1 MDFRNLPFMDYEH
14 KTLFENAM
22 HDTGTAYPPNIAAIY
37 LLSAHEDTRADFWN
51 LVDLDGNFRGL
62 PEDWPDG
69 TTNPDTRRL
78 LALTANLA
86 VGDGPYPDLAPAY
99 LYSGPYAPILKAATD
114 YWYSNTRAM

>member
-1 MDFRNLPFMDYEH
+1 MDFEH

-62 PEDWPDG
+62 PEDWSDG

-86 VGDGPYPDLAPAY
+86 VGDGPYPDLSPAY
-99 LYSGPYAPILKAATD
+99 LYSGPCAPILKAATD

>member
-1 MDFRNLPFMDYEH
+1 MDFEH

-62 PEDWPDG
+62 PEDWSDG

-114 YWYSNTRAM
+114 YWYRNTRAM

>member
-37 LLSAHEDTRADFWN
+37 LLSAHEDTRADFWS

-62 PEDWPDG
+62 PEDWPGG
-69 TTNPDTRRL
+69 TAAPDTRRL

-86 VGDGPYPDLAPAY
+86 VGDGPYPDLSPAY
-99 LYSGPYAPILKAATD
+99 LYSGPCAPILKAATD

>member
-1 MDFRNLPFMDYEH
+1 MDFRNLPFMDFEH

-22 HDTGTAYPPNIAAIY
+22 HDT
-37 LLSAHEDTRADFWN
+37 
-51 LVDLDGNFRGL
+51 
-62 PEDWPDG
+62 G

>member
-1 MDFRNLPFMDYEH
+1 MAWL
-14 KTLFENAM
+14 KTLAETYDVYGHLAGVDKNEQAVLLPVSHSTFNAQIEV
-22 HDTGTAYPPNIAAIY
+22 A
-37 LLSAHEDTRADFWN
+37 L
-51 LVDLDGNFRGL
+51 DLDGNFRGL
-62 PEDWPDG
+62 PEDWSDG
-69 TTNPDTRRL
+69 TANPDTRRL